1 MPSPSDTLAL
11 RIATVVALVLGIV
24 AAGQLALEYWPGR
37 TFDSATSG
45 VWMAL
50 AADYADGI
58 LYRPILD
65 ETGYGGTRYMPLF
78 FMLHGLLIRAFG
90 DPTLTGI
97 VLMQTSVL
105 LMIAAMVRL
114 MVLHEVPHLL
124 AWGIAGL
131 TLATSLYQQYLTSLN
146 CDYLAAALSLW
157 GLVLYLDRPSSPRG
171 AALAAGL
178 AILLFVLAF
187 YTKFSTVYAPAA
199 VFLSLVFSRQ
209 WRAATGFAL
218 GSLALLAAFAAL
230 FLQLS
235 DGRMLDSLA
244 ATATGGT
251 NLAFAAGM
259 ITRFAKEL
267 AVYNPAVGVVFLL
280 ALAKWIVDAPKHW
293 HSPLHLTFAMVTLV
307 TIVTFSS
314 RGIAGN
320 HAIPLAAV
328 SLILA
333 ATAVSGRP
341 VERRVLT
348 GGFWVLSLILLAC
361 WMPGVPSPL
370 KTIRAEA
377 VPTIA
382 EIRTKVARWLPED
395 GLLASENPAFAI
407 MGGGRPFV
415 LDNFSLA
422 SFIRDG
428 HPAGTDFLK
437 RIRAQEFDVLIGY
450 APDTQWIPD
459 QGAPVALAD
468 HYAAV
473 DTLGRRSIHVAR
485 RAVD

>member
-1 MPSPSDTLAL
+1 MPSHPDTLAL
-11 RIATVVALVLGIV
+11 RIATVLTLVLGIV
-24 AAGQLALEYWPGR
+24 AAGQLALDYWPGR

-45 VWMAL
+45 VWMTL
-50 AADYADGI
+50 AVDYADGV

-90 DPTLTGI
+90 DPTLTGV
-97 VLMQTSVL
+97 VLMQASVL
-105 LMIAAMVRL
+105 MMIAAMARL
-114 MVLHEVPHLL
+114 MVLHGVPHLL

-199 VFLSLVFSRQ
+199 VFLSLVFSRR

-218 GSLALLAAFAAL
+218 GSLVLLAAFAAL
-230 FLQLS
+230 FLHLS

-251 NLAFAAGM
+251 DLAFAAGM

-267 AVYNPAVGVVFLL
+267 AVYNPAVGIVFLL
-280 ALAKWIVDAPKHW
+280 ALAKWIADAPKHW
-293 HSPLHLTFAMVTLV
+293 RSPLHLTFAMVTLV
-307 TIVTFSS
+307 TVVIFSS

-348 GGFWVLSLILLAC
+348 GGFSVLSLILLAC

-370 KTIRAEA
+370 KTIREDA

-382 EIRTKVARWLPED
+382 EIRSKVDRWLPEN

-407 MGGGRPFV
+407 VAGERAFV
-415 LDNFSLA
+415 LDAFSLA
-422 SFIRDG
+422 TFIRNG
-428 HPAGTDFLK
+428 QPAGLDFLE
-437 RIRAQEFDVLIGY
+437 RIRTQDFDVLIGFNPN
-450 APDTQWIPD
+450 ARWSPKGGNPIVLST
-459 QGAPVALAD
+459 
-468 HYAAV
+468 HYMAV
-473 DTLGRRSIHVAR
+473 DTLGRRTILIPR
-485 RAVD
+485 PPGQ